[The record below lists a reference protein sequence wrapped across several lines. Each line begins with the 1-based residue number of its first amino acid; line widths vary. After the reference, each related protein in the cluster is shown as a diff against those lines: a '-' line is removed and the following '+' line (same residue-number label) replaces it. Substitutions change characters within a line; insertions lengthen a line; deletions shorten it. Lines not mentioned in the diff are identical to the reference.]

1 MWTGVL
7 DVDHLGM
14 RDENE
19 STPLVLVIEDDDV
32 VRTVV
37 VRFLQERC
45 MRVAEAADAAAG
57 LAAIGACSPDLVL
70 LDVRM
75 PGTSGLEVLRELRAT
90 GSEIPVILLTG
101 AADEIDRVVGFEI
114 GADDYVTKPFSVRE
128 LHARVQA
135 VLRRSRP
142 RRTEAVEH
150 SADADIRSLTAQER
164 NILLLLAQGKANR
177 QIAAELFLA
186 EKTVR
191 NYVSS
196 LLAKLGMNSR
206 TEAAVYAVRLGER
219 GQLAA

>member
-1 MWTGVL
+1 
-7 DVDHLGM
+7 M
-14 RDENE
+14 RDDNDKN
-19 STPLVLVIEDDDV
+19 PLVLVIEDDDV

-37 VRFLQERC
+37 VRFLRERC
-45 MRVAEAADAAAG
+45 LRVAEAADATAG
-57 LAAIGACSPDLVL
+57 LAAMASCSPDLVL
-70 LDVRM
+70 LDVRL
-75 PGTSGLEVLRELRAT
+75 PGTSGLDVLREVRAS

-101 AADEIDRVVGFEI
+101 ATDEIDRVVGFEV

-135 VLRRSRP
+135 VLRRTRP
-142 RRTEAVEH
+142 RRREAVDH
-150 SADADIRSLTAQER
+150 TTDADVRSLTAQER
-164 NILLLLAQGKANR
+164 NILLLLAEGKSNR
-177 QIAAELFLA
+177 QIAASLFLA

-196 LLAKLGMNSR
+196 LLAKLGMSSR